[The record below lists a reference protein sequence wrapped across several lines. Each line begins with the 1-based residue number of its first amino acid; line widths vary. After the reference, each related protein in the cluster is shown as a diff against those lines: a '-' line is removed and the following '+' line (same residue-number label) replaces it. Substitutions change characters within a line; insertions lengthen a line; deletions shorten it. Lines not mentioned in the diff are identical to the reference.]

1 MPALVAP
8 LFGVVCCTG
17 EVGVVLFE
25 VGGVVDVGDAEVCGV
40 VEELLG
46 VAEVGVGVGVGVG
59 VVLGVDVAAVQL
71 KSVRKVN

>member
-1 MPALVAP
+1 MPALVVP

-17 EVGVVLFE
+17 EVGVVLSLE
-25 VGGVVDVGDAEVCGV
+25 VGGVVDVGDAEVGGV

-46 VAEVGVGVGVGVG
+46 VAEVGVGVGVG